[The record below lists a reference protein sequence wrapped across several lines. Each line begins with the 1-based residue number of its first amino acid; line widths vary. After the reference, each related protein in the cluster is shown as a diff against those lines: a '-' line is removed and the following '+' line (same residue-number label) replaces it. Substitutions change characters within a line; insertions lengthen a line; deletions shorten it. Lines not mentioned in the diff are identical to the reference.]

1 MSKAKTAATAKIG
14 KKDFLFNGK
23 KIKPVK
29 FISMTRNF
37 ISAQYEDGTLVV
49 DAEGLPIAWAKINKQ
64 ISA

>member
-29 FISMTRNF
+29 FISLSRNF
-37 ISAQYEDGTLVV
+37 MSAQYESGDLVV
-49 DAEGLPIAWAKINKQ
+49 DAQGIPIAWAKINKQ
-64 ISA
+64 TSL